1 MLLWII
7 CNFISIN
14 LKIHFVNIL
23 NVEGGEWNSHKKNVE
38 NVALIWC
45 YLVFIFVQVVELL
58 LMNGADVTLTNLDGE
73 NALEIAIIHGKK

>member
-1 MLLWII
+1 M
-7 CNFISIN
+7 SRGGSE
-14 LKIHFVNIL
+14 IHT
-23 NVEGGEWNSHKKNVE
+23 KNVE
-38 NVALIWC
+38 YVALIGC